1 MTLLWGFSTHTY
13 KHKHT
18 LGSAKMQLQR
28 SKFGDISHFQCLSSN
43 ENGYAWTARLRCHF
57 ELLQLKGAHLHSQ
70 YQYSVIIARLLHE
83 DDECIFTL
91 TELRLLDNNEYD
103 YMDRGN

>member
-1 MTLLWGFSTHTY
+1 M
-13 KHKHT
+13 KMDI
-18 LGSAKMQLQR
+18 LGML
-28 SKFGDISHFQCLSSN
+28 DCVVV
-43 ENGYAWTARLRCHF
+43 F

-91 TELRLLDNNEYD
+91 TELPLLDNNEYD